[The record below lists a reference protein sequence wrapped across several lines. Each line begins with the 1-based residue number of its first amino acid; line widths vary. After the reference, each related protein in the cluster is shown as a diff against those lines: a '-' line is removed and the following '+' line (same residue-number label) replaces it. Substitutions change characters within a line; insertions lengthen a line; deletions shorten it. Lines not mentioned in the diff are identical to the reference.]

1 MGPLVQPSLW
11 LPEFPCGVHTVTPA
25 SPSPGSSRRYQVNAV
40 HTSKACNI
48 ISKYTA
54 YVPVDVSQRL
64 YLPTVVAY
72 PSSGKAGARP
82 GSLRGL
88 EEVAGT

>member
-1 MGPLVQPSLW
+1 M
-11 LPEFPCGVHTVTPA
+11 LPGQGELGICPATTPA
-25 SPSPGSSRRYQVNAV
+25 SPSTGSSRRYQVNAV

-54 YVPVDVSQRL
+54 YVPVDVSRSW

-72 PSSGKAGARP
+72 PSSSKAGGWP
-82 GSLRGL
+82 EHS
-88 EEVAGT
+88 

>member
-1 MGPLVQPSLW
+1 M
-11 LPEFPCGVHTVTPA
+11 
-25 SPSPGSSRRYQVNAV
+25 

-72 PSSGKAGARP
+72 PSSGKAGGWP
-82 GSLRGL
+82 GSPPGTGGGVWDLKGQSCRVGCTEGPRGIKTPKADG
-88 EEVAGT
+88 VATTGHRSL